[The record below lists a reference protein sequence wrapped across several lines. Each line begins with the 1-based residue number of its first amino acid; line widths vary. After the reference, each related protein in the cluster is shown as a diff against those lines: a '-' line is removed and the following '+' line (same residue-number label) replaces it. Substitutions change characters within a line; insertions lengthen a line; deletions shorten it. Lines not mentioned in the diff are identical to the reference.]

1 MMGMLFHYEDA
12 FVDVTLGGCEALPR
26 ATLNGQRTG
35 PIDVRATGKTGILL
49 VTFYPWGASAFLPGS
64 MAELADRNTD
74 LADLL
79 ERDVVERV
87 ADRIQEARD
96 ADERFAFVEAFLLE
110 RLGAERRDELVVASA
125 LKLQTPR
132 RDMSAL
138 AAASG
143 LSRRQWIRRFQSSIG
158 LGPKSFAR
166 ILRFQR
172 ATALKRSG
180 KNWGEVCLECGYY
193 DQAHLTRE
201 FRELAGCSFEA
212 FAPRNTPLMKTF
224 NEGGPMSLLYKTIYL

>member
-1 MMGMLFHYEDA
+1 MMGLLFHYQDA
-12 FVDVTLGGCEALPR
+12 FVDVTRGECDTLPR
-26 ATLNGQRTG
+26 VTLNGQRTG
-35 PIDVRATGKTGILL
+35 PIDVRAAGKTGILL
-49 VTFYPWGASAFLPGS
+49 VSFYPWGAAAFLPGS

-74 LADLL
+74 LADVLD
-79 ERDVVERV
+79 RDDVERA

-96 ADERFAFVEAFLLE
+96 ADERVALVEAFLLE
-110 RLGAERRDELVVASA
+110 RLRAERRDELVVASA
-125 LKLQTPR
+125 LKLQNPL
-132 RDMSAL
+132 RDMSSL
-138 AAASG
+138 AAESG

-172 ATALKRSG
+172 ATALKRRGSD
-180 KNWGEVCLECGYY
+180 WGEVCLECGYY

-212 FAPRNTPLMKTF
+212 FAPGNTPLMKTF
-224 NEGGPMSLLYKTIYL
+224 NGGGPMSLLYKTIYI